1 MGFSADDFAARRKRV
16 LAELDGSALV
26 LDSRTNAPGGRYRA
40 DSELFYLTDAG
51 GMGVTVETGAGFQVR
66 PPTLII
72 EGSHYGPSGSFHGR
86 TYDVAPDGERFV
98 MLREEAVDNTGD
110 PLAST
115 PQITVVLNWFEELK
129 ARVPVN

>member
-1 MGFSADDFAARRKRV
+1 VQPFPDVDTGRWPI
-16 LAELDGSALV
+16 
-26 LDSRTNAPGGRYRA
+26 SRTGGQRPLWGPQGR
-40 DSELFYLTDAG
+40 ELFYLIDAG
-51 GMGVTVETGAGFQVR
+51 VMGVTVETGAGFQVS

-72 EGSHYGPSGSFHGR
+72 EGSYYGPSGSFHGR

-98 MLREEAVDNTGD
+98 MLKEEAVDNTGD